1 MASTHESGNPLPWY
15 AAFPA
20 PRESQ
25 PSGVTREELLKMLK
39 GCDNFANRDFILVDL
54 RRNDHEGGTIRG
66 SINLPAQS
74 LYPTVPTIY
83 HMFKAAGLRKV
94 IWYCS
99 SSRGR
104 GPRAAGW
111 LRDYIA
117 DSGDEDMESLILV
130 GGIKGW
136 VTAGGEFLEWMNAY
150 DTAAW
155 SNKWEI

>member
-1 MASTHESGNPLPWY
+1 MASAHESGNPPPWY

-25 PSGVTREELLKMLK
+25 PGGVTREELLKMLK
-39 GCDNFANRDFILVDL
+39 GCDKFADRDFILVDL

-74 LYPTVPTIY
+74 LYPTIPTIY
-83 HMFKAAGLRKV
+83 NMFKAAGLRKV

-111 LRDYIA
+111 FSDYIV
-117 DSGDEDMESLILV
+117 DSGDEVMESLILV

-136 VTAGGEFLEWMNAY
+136 VTEGGEFLEWMNGY
-150 DTAAW
+150 DAAAW
-155 SNKWEI
+155 PNK